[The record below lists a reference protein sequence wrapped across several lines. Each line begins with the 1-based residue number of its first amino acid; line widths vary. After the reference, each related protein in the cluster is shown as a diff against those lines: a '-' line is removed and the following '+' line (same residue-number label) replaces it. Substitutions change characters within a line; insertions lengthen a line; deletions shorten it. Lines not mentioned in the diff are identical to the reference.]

1 MIAGLPRLTR
11 ASPLLMALLVSACG
25 LPGPGPQ
32 NPSIP
37 GAGQQTERTSLT
49 IGIAQELP
57 HLGNFAGAEQETG
70 DLVNA
75 GLVTRNAATFEDL
88 PWLAESLPALGTD
101 SWVVDPDGTMSTT
114 YHLRSDVLWHDG
126 TPFSSR
132 DIAFGWEVTH
142 DPQVNY
148 QQREVA
154 ELITGNETPDDRTLT
169 LHWSKTYPFADR
181 VFRRHLLP
189 LPRHLME
196 APYRAGDYERFE
208 ALPYW
213 TREFVG
219 TGPFRVVDFQ
229 PGSVA
234 ELEAFD
240 RYFLGRP
247 KIDHVT
253 VRVFME
259 TTVAL
264 TNVLANNVDVTM
276 RSALPLEGG
285 LVAKAQWEAR
295 GEGAVYIVP
304 AAFWWL
310 NLSGTNLLFDDP
322 RVRAGLLHAIDRE
335 AMSQSLTSGQEP
347 VVDFPL
353 SPRRPQFSRADA
365 VASKYPYDVERARA
379 LLAQAGWTPGPDGVL
394 VNASGARF
402 AFEGRTVAGRLQIEQ
417 MQGATIDN
425 WKAIGAEVT
434 VNNLPL
440 TVDRG
445 EDFRNRWPGA
455 YWASHDISPE
465 NWPSHFHTSNI
476 PGPDNRWSRL
486 NVSRWSNPEKDALLD
501 DMNRTLNRAEWDG
514 EVVDFIRLFTRD
526 LPYLPLLYGSIV
538 LTVRSGLTGIGPIYE
553 AGEPNSRNWNAHEW
567 EWRK

>member
-101 SWVVDPDGTMSTT
+101 SWVVDPDGTMTTT
-114 YHLRSDVLWHDG
+114 YHLRSGVLWHDG

-148 QQREVA
+148 LQREVA

-169 LHWSKTYPFADR
+169 LPWSKAYPFAYR

-219 TGPFRVVDFQ
+219 T
-229 PGSVA
+229 
-234 ELEAFD
+234 
-240 RYFLGRP
+240 
-247 KIDHVT
+247 
-253 VRVFME
+253 
-259 TTVAL
+259 
-264 TNVLANNVDVTM
+264 
-276 RSALPLEGG
+276 
-285 LVAKAQWEAR
+285 
-295 GEGAVYIVP
+295 
-304 AAFWWL
+304 
-310 NLSGTNLLFDDP
+310 
-322 RVRAGLLHAIDRE
+322 
-335 AMSQSLTSGQEP
+335 
-347 VVDFPL
+347 
-353 SPRRPQFSRADA
+353 
-365 VASKYPYDVERARA
+365 
-379 LLAQAGWTPGPDGVL
+379 
-394 VNASGARF
+394 
-402 AFEGRTVAGRLQIEQ
+402 
-417 MQGATIDN
+417 
-425 WKAIGAEVT
+425 
-434 VNNLPL
+434 
-440 TVDRG
+440 
-445 EDFRNRWPGA
+445 
-455 YWASHDISPE
+455 
-465 NWPSHFHTSNI
+465 
-476 PGPDNRWSRL
+476 
-486 NVSRWSNPEKDALLD
+486 
-501 DMNRTLNRAEWDG
+501 
-514 EVVDFIRLFTRD
+514 
-526 LPYLPLLYGSIV
+526 
-538 LTVRSGLTGIGPIYE
+538 
-553 AGEPNSRNWNAHEW
+553 
-567 EWRK
+567 